1 MDKPNNTVKLVFEQ
15 IGEIVDAESVIGLKV
30 YLEMPD
36 RKITEEILEGT
47 DKTAA
52 EVWATE
58 MFDLVSQLLHEKAE
72 HTEGIEVYDMQKKG
86 DLS

>member
-1 MDKPNNTVKLVFEQ
+1 MSKPNNTVKLVFEQ
-15 IGEIVDAESVIGLKV
+15 LGDIVDAESVIGLKV

-36 RKITEEILEGT
+36 RKITEEILLGN

-58 MFDLVSQLLHEKAE
+58 IFDLVSTLLHEKAE
-72 HTEGIEVYDMQKKG
+72 HTEGIEVYEMGKKG

>member
-1 MDKPNNTVKLVFEQ
+1 MEKPNKTVKLVFEQ
-15 IGEIVDAESVIGLKV
+15 IGDIEDADSVIGLKI

-36 RKITEEILEGT
+36 RKITQEILSGS

-58 MFDLVSQLLHEKAE
+58 IFDLTSNLLHEKAD
-72 HTEGIEVYDMQKKG
+72 HTEGIEVYDTARKG